1 MAVVAEERDRGGLE
15 GSEAEGRVAR
25 KRCEATS
32 VVVVM
37 LRGLD
42 MEAGRSGTG
51 LWGLHLRIEDWWS
64 CCCDEHLLAHLEKC
78 FGF

>member
-1 MAVVAEERDRGGLE
+1 MVVVAEGDRGGLE

-32 VVVVM
+32 VVVM

-42 MEAGRSGTG
+42 MEAGRSGTE
-51 LWGLHLRIEDWWS
+51 LWGLHLRIVDWS
-64 CCCDEHLLAHLEKC
+64 SYCCDEHLLAHLEKC